1 MNSVFNVLQL
11 EQAVTFLTCRG
22 GRFEKSTGS
31 PSVPKVFLDI
41 PQIISAYLGGGY
53 FKNMQTLCSDII
65 VNGSPPVPII

>member
-41 PQIISAYLGGGY
+41 PQIISAYLGGGD
-53 FKNMQTLCSDII
+53 TLKICRHYVVISL
-65 VNGSPPVPII
+65 